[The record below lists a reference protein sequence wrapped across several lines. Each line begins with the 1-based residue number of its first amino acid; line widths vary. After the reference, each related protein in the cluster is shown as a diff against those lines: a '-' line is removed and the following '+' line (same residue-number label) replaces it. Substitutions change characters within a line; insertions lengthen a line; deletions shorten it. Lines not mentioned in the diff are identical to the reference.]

1 MSTTT
6 TENPNIDPKD
16 QRIKELEAKLSQ
28 MQSQHDQMNEAM
40 GKMGVVVDVI
50 AKDPELTKQ
59 LQVAIQKNYNIQP
72 EDKPE
77 DTKPENKPQD
87 KPVDPKKS
95 ALEDPHVM
103 GIDAK
108 LRQDV
113 IRRIE
118 SKYGVDRMTADQKKA
133 IRQQVESKMGE
144 WGTSVLKAPVNE
156 LENKL
161 EDAYFLTNVGRA
173 KEEGKIEGLIEAHM
187 NDLAAIPN
195 MPSNSTEQGEA
206 ELSAEH
212 KTWAQKLDVP
222 LDKVQANLK
231 QIQEKGVITMP
242 VEAKNSQQKT
252 PSGAPSNAP
261 TS

>member
-1 MSTTT
+1 MTATT

-16 QRIKELEAKLSQ
+16 QKIKDLEAKLSQ
-28 MQSQHDQMNEAM
+28 MQTQHEQMNEAM

-59 LQVAIQKNYNIQP
+59 LQTAIQKTYNIP
-72 EDKPE
+72 DDKTTP
-77 DTKPENKPQD
+77 TKQDPKTED
-87 KPVDPKKS
+87 KPVDPQKS

-118 SKYGVDRMTADQKKA
+118 GKYGVDRMTSEQKKA

-195 MPSNSTEQGEA
+195 MPSSAAEQGDA
-206 ELSAEH
+206 ELSTEH
-212 KTWAQKLDVP
+212 KTWASKLDVP

-231 QIQEKGVITMP
+231 QLQEKGVITMP
-242 VEAKNSQQKT
+242 VEAKNAAQKT
-252 PSGAPSNAP
+252 PAGAPSNAP
-261 TS
+261 IS